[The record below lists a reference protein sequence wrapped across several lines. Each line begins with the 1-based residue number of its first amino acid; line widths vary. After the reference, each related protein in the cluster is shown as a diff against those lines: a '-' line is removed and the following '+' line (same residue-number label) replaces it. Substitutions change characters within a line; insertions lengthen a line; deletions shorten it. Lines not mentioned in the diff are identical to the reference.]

1 MGPSHNQLARTLS
14 SLQALFVEG
23 KGRLPQR
30 AGPRHVAQADRQR
43 RVSGVAVDEEP
54 KAVPIALKP
63 LGQPSARR
71 RVSYS
76 TVRDLVSRS
85 PDVLQALELPTGEA
99 CAAAEA
105 LGWKPRFLKGDKLAV
120 CLRRAS
126 TGEIAAVA
134 ICAKPTVD
142 KFDDAL
148 TLELRCFKVD
158 AENATVE
165 RKLLAALGRC
175 ASARG
180 FRRLVVE
187 GPDCRPESP
196 AMAGWDRVAS
206 VCRVGG
212 RNALW
217 ASVLRGDGRPG

>member
-14 SLQALFVEG
+14 SLHALFVDG
-23 KGRLPQR
+23 KRWFPQG
-30 AGPRHVAQADRQR
+30 AGVRHLAQAERER
-43 RVSGVAVDEEP
+43 GGSEVAVDEAP
-54 KAVPIALKP
+54 KAVPLALKP
-63 LGQPSARR
+63 LGQQSARR
-71 RVSYS
+71 RVSYG
-76 TVRDLVSRS
+76 TVRDMVSRRR
-85 PDVLQALELPTGEA
+85 DVLQAIEMPTGEA

-126 TGEIAAVA
+126 TGEVAAVA
-134 ICAKPTVD
+134 ICAKPTAG

-158 AENATVE
+158 AENATME

-187 GPDCRPESP
+187 GPDSRPESP

-206 VCRVGG
+206 VCRVGC